1 MSRKGL
7 LTGERERTAGATK
20 ASMPAWHEPS
30 TKTRLEAHY
39 GDRVVGCYVERPE
52 SIDQL
57 LTAAA
62 ERWPHAP
69 AISDEA
75 RTVSYAA
82 LDEEVDAIAA
92 GLQDAGVSRGD
103 RVALLLVNSVEFLVV
118 ICAVARLGAIAV
130 PINVREQAPELRR
143 TLQHSGAG
151 AIFYEADLSHKL
163 PDRALSNGL
172 ARIAVRGDLP
182 GSASYSQLLSSQRRT
197 TRASVHEED
206 TAIILYTSGTTGQP
220 KGAMLTHLGLVG
232 AALTYVT
239 VAGLREGDSAAVS
252 APMSHVTGITSGL
265 LPMLV
270 VGGRIVSF
278 REFKAAA
285 YLRRIAA
292 ERVTFMVMVPAM
304 YALCL
309 LQPELDQLDLTA
321 WRVGGYGGAPMAG
334 PLIVKLAERLPGLQ
348 LINTYGSTETTGP
361 QAIGVPVDALRKRD
375 CVGVPVP
382 GAEIII
388 MDDKGHAAPAG
399 ETGEIWIR
407 SGGVCRGYWND
418 PGATA
423 AEFVGGFWKSGD
435 VGRFD
440 EEGFLQLLDRK
451 KDVINRGGYKIY
463 SSEVE
468 SVLLAI
474 PGVVE
479 AAVVA
484 YPCPVLGERVHAFV
498 TVTDERIDAASLL
511 EHSARH
517 LADYKVP
524 ERLTIGLIPLPRNA
538 NGKILKRDLAMRS
551 DPSADVKIG

>member
-1 MSRKGL
+1 
-7 LTGERERTAGATK
+7 
-20 ASMPAWHEPS
+20 
-30 TKTRLEAHY
+30 LEAHY

-52 SIDQL
+52 SIDHL
-57 LTAAA
+57 LTAAV
-62 ERWPHAP
+62 ERWPDAL

-75 RTVSYAA
+75 RTLSYAA
-82 LDEEVDAIAA
+82 LDHEVEAIAA
-92 GLQDAGVSRGD
+92 GLQDVGISRGD

-118 ICAVARLGAIAV
+118 LCAVARLGAISV

-143 TLQHSGAG
+143 LLQHSGAG
-151 AIFYEADLSHKL
+151 AIFYEAELSHKL
-163 PDRALSNGL
+163 PDSALPNGL
-172 ARIAVRGDLP
+172 ARIAVRGDAP
-182 GSASYSQLLSSQRRT
+182 NSTPYSQLSSSQQ
-197 TRASVHEED
+197 RASRTSVYEED

-220 KGAMLTHLGLVG
+220 KGAMLTHLGLVS

-239 VAGLREGDSAAVS
+239 VAGLRKGDSAAVP

-265 LPMLV
+265 LPMLL

-309 LQPELDQLDLTA
+309 LQPQMEQLDLTA

-334 PLIVKLAERLPGLQ
+334 PLIVKLAERLPRLQ

-361 QAIGVPVDALRKRD
+361 QSIGVPADALRKRD

-388 MDDKGHAAPAG
+388 MDDEAHVVPPG

-407 SGGVCRGYWND
+407 SGSVCRGYWND

-468 SVLLAI
+468 SVLLAR

-479 AAVVA
+479 AAAVA

-498 TVTDERIDAASLL
+498 TVTDERINVAALL
-511 EHSARH
+511 EHCARH

-524 ERLTIGLIPLPRNA
+524 ERFTVGLIPLPRNA
-538 NGKILKRDLAMRS
+538 NGKILKRDLAVRS
-551 DPSADVKIG
+551 DPSADVKVG

>member
-1 MSRKGL
+1 MSGKGL
-7 LTGERERTAGATK
+7 PIGERERTPGATK
-20 ASMPAWHEPS
+20 ASIPGWHEPS
-30 TKTRLEAHY
+30 TRTQLEAHY

-52 SIDQL
+52 SIDYL
-57 LTAAA
+57 LTAAV
-62 ERWPHAP
+62 ERWPDAL

-75 RTVSYAA
+75 RTLSYAA
-82 LDEEVDAIAA
+82 LDHEVDAIAA
-92 GLQDAGVSRGD
+92 GLQDVGISRGD

-118 ICAVARLGAIAV
+118 LCAVARLGAISV

-143 TLQHSGAG
+143 LLQHSGAG
-151 AIFYEADLSHKL
+151 AIFYEAPNST
-163 PDRALSNGL
+163 P
-172 ARIAVRGDLP
+172 
-182 GSASYSQLLSSQRRT
+182 YSQLSSFQRRA
-197 TRASVHEED
+197 TRTSVYEED

-220 KGAMLTHLGLVG
+220 KGAMLTHLGLVS

-239 VAGLREGDSAAVS
+239 VAGLRKGDSAAVP

-265 LPMLV
+265 LPMLL

-309 LQPELDQLDLTA
+309 LQPELDGLDLTG

-361 QAIGVPVDALRKRD
+361 QAMGVPVDALRKRD

-399 ETGEIWIR
+399 DTGEIWIR

-479 AAVVA
+479 AAMVA

-498 TVTDERIDAASLL
+498 TVTDERINVAALL
-511 EHSARH
+511 EHCARH

-524 ERLTIGLIPLPRNA
+524 ERFTVGLIPLPRNA
-538 NGKILKRDLAMRS
+538 NGKILKRDLAVRS
-551 DPSADVKIG
+551 DPSADVKVAHGKF